1 MSSGRFDSR
10 KKIGLIGPYLLMC
23 RGEMERELTSATS
36 NYFMLS
42 TLPPDLVDTPNHT
55 QKLMKRLSIHLLFLA
70 LLCLYFF
77 TRNNNALF
85 LPYDG
90 AYMRQLIKFN
100 LDWTDMGTGMTL
112 NPLQGL
118 GSFNFPINYWLS
130 PATTLSYVLHGKS
143 PNSVL
148 IYTFITLEFF
158 VSMWILASALGTSIT
173 TRLVSSWLGSIMVM
187 PFIVPMAVSWLSF
200 YLISGIVPYMIELLA
215 TSNVIL
221 ALIIGIQL
229 KSPRRAFVCAALLL
243 ALVVYSIAAY
253 TVVNLLSIPLAVL
266 LFVVCLFIQPSALVF
281 SRRTMI
287 GLLIFSVILIC
298 PFLFFLGLL
307 IDTVPS
313 FFNRELITGR
323 PPWEFI
329 SILFHGP
336 LHLGWG
342 NSIVYLSGLLG
353 GIAAV
358 RSTTGQFKKVA
369 ILYLS
374 YCMGLLITGLLLTFV
389 FTWYRGPSMLYFEWF
404 LWPFMFIYG
413 VFLFEWLFAAAKN
426 SDLHLIQNAFKG
438 WERCN
443 SVISSEIIIPT
454 LVLVIILCTSK
465 PHQVS
470 TPQMP
475 PKRTSFVSI
484 LQNEVALSPGSNWRG
499 SVATF
504 NGSRPAGQGAGWGDS
519 QAYYDVMLWFV
530 MGNDHRA
537 MGLWWYNIP
546 TLFSYNQCMPPDYYY
561 VATRFFATPR
571 DEQQRSVVVLT
582 NPDTKLLGLFGVRF
596 IITDKD
602 LGITDDKMLRDHF
615 DWQWPGATSLNAA
628 DPAFHREQFLYELKH
643 PNLGN
648 YSPCQQVVS
657 NTADDAARKMR
668 DPAFN
673 PEQQVIVIDT
683 ISEQLLPAAHASL
696 VWKKNEV
703 KITATSS
710 GTSLLV
716 LPLAYSN
723 CLKIKS
729 RRDKSAKFKPK
740 LVRADI
746 ALTGILFSGSLN
758 ATIYPRFGP
767 YDNVLGKITD
777 YLELKRMKM

>member
-1 MSSGRFDSR
+1 MGSG
-10 KKIGLIGPYLLMC
+10 
-23 RGEMERELTSATS
+23 
-36 NYFMLS
+36 
-42 TLPPDLVDTPNHT
+42 V
-55 QKLMKRLSIHLLFLA
+55 
-70 LLCLYFF
+70 
-77 TRNNNALF
+77 
-85 LPYDG
+85 
-90 AYMRQLIKFN
+90 
-100 LDWTDMGTGMTL
+100 TL

-130 PATTLSYVLHGKS
+130 PATTLSYVLHGKP

-148 IYTFITLEFF
+148 IYTLITLEFF
-158 VSMWILASALGTSIT
+158 ISMWILASALGASTT
-173 TRLVSSWLGSIMVM
+173 TRLVSSWLASIMVM
-187 PFIVPMAVSWLSF
+187 PFIVPMSVSWLSF
-200 YLISGIVPYMIELLA
+200 YLISGIAPSLIELLA
-215 TSNVIL
+215 FSNIIL
-221 ALIIGIQL
+221 ALILAIQL
-229 KSPRRAFVCAALLL
+229 KYPRRAFVYAALLL
-243 ALVVYSIAAY
+243 AFIVYSIAVY
-253 TVVNLLSIPLAVL
+253 TVSNLLSIPLAAL
-266 LFVVCLFIQPSALVF
+266 LFAVCLLIQPPALVF

-287 GLLIFSVILIC
+287 GLLIFSFILIC

-313 FFNRELITGR
+313 FFNHELIAGR
-323 PPWEFI
+323 PTWEFI

-342 NSIVYLSGLLG
+342 NSMVYISGLLG

-358 RSTTGQFKKVA
+358 RSTNGQFKKVA
-369 ILYLS
+369 MLYVL
-374 YCMGLLITGLLLTFV
+374 YCIGLLITGLLLTFV
-389 FTWYRGPSMLYFEWF
+389 FTSYHGPSMLYFEWF

-426 SDLHLIQNAFKG
+426 SNFHLIRNAFTG
-438 WERCN
+438 LERCN
-443 SVISSEIIIPT
+443 SAVSPEIIIPM
-454 LVLVIILCTSK
+454 LVLVIVLCASK

-470 TPQMP
+470 ALQMP
-475 PKRTSFVSI
+475 PKRTSFISI
-484 LQNEVALSPGSNWRG
+484 LQNEVALSPGSSWHG

-504 NGSRPAGQGAGWGDS
+504 NGSSSAGQGASWHDNQS
-519 QAYYDVMLWFV
+519 YDGTLWLV

-561 VATRFFATPR
+561 AATRFFATPS

-602 LGITDDKMLRDHF
+602 LGITGDKILRDHF
-615 DWQWPGATSLNAA
+615 DWQWPGATSSSAT
-628 DPAFHREQFLYELKH
+628 DPAYHRQQFLYELKH

-648 YSPCQQVVS
+648 YTPCQQVVS
-657 NTADDAARKMR
+657 NTADDAARKMKN
-668 DPAFN
+668 PAFD
-673 PEQQVIVIDT
+673 PEQEVIVMDT
-683 ISEQLLPAAHASL
+683 ISEQLIPAVHASL

-710 GTSLLV
+710 GSSLLV

-729 RRDKSAKFKPK
+729 SHDKSAKFKPK

-746 ALTGILFSGSLN
+746 ALTGILFSGNLN
-758 ATIYPRFGP
+758 ATISPRFGP
-767 YDNVLGKITD
+767 YDNVLGRITD
-777 YLELKRMKM
+777 YLELKHMKM